1 MRLIYVT
8 ARFPTGSGEAFF
20 AAEVDALRA
29 LGHDVR
35 LVPIRGR
42 GPVVHDD
49 AQALLR
55 FAVLR
60 PLLDPTIAWTALTEL
75 ARRPGTVVAALVAV
89 LRARSARVALK
100 NLAVAPKA
108 LWLAA
113 LARSLRAEHI
123 HAHWAGT
130 TASAALVASRVSGTP
145 WSFTAHRWDIDEDNV
160 LGRKTAEA
168 AFARAIDRLGAEQVA
183 AHAAP
188 GAEVLVVHMG
198 VPLAEPQPSIRHH
211 ETRVLRV
218 LAAGNLVDKKGHSV
232 LVDAA
237 GLLRARGTPVT
248 VEIVGGGPLEERLQT
263 QIDSSS
269 LGDVVRLA
277 GPMPHGRLL
286 GELAM
291 GRWDV
296 VVQPSVVLPDG
307 ETEGIPVTL
316 LEAMAH
322 GVPVVASAIGGIPE
336 LLEGDSGL
344 LVPPEDPGAL
354 ADALAGLAADPQLR
368 ADLGESG
375 RRRVAQEFEAETVAR
390 RLSQLFEL
398 AASAPPVPVEPQR
411 A

>member
-1 MRLIYVT
+1 MI
-8 ARFPTGSGEAFF
+8 
-20 AAEVDALRA
+20 
-29 LGHDVR
+29 
-35 LVPIRGR
+35 
-42 GPVVHDD
+42 
-49 AQALLR
+49 
-55 FAVLR
+55 
-60 PLLDPTIAWTALTEL
+60 
-75 ARRPGTVVAALVAV
+75 
-89 LRARSARVALK
+89 RARSLRVALK

-130 TASAALVASRVSGTP
+130 TASAALIASRVSGTP

-168 AFARAIDRLGAEQVA
+168 SFARAIDRLGAEQVA
-183 AHAAP
+183 AHASP

-198 VPLAEPQPSIRHH
+198 VPLGEAQPSSR
-211 ETRVLRV
+211 RNDGGSLRV
-218 LAAGNLVDKKGHSV
+218 LAAGNLVDKKGHGV

-237 GLLRARGTPVT
+237 GLLSARGTPLT
-248 VEIVGGGPLEERLQT
+248 VEIVGGGPLEGLLQSR
-263 QIDSSS
+263 IDSSS
-269 LGDVVRLA
+269 LGEVVRLA

-286 GELAM
+286 GELAA

-336 LLEGDSGL
+336 LLDGNAGL
-344 LVPPEDPGAL
+344 LVPPADPGAL
-354 ADALAGLAADPQLR
+354 ADALARLAADPELR
-368 ADLGESG
+368 AELAESG
-375 RRRVAQEFEAETVAR
+375 RRRIAEEFEAGTVAR
-390 RLSQLFEL
+390 LLSQLFET
-398 AASAPPVPVEPQR
+398 SVPTPPVPDQPQR

>member
-8 ARFPTGSGEAFF
+8 AGFPTGSGEAFF
-20 AAEVDALRA
+20 AAEVEALRD

-35 LVPIRGR
+35 IVPIRGR
-42 GPVVHDD
+42 KQVVHDD

-55 FAVLR
+55 FAVVR
-60 PLLDPTIAWTALTEL
+60 PLLDATIAWTALTEV
-75 ARRPGTVVAALVAV
+75 ARRPGPAVAALGVV
-89 LRARSARVALK
+89 LRARSLRVALK

-108 LWLAA
+108 LWLAS

-130 TASAALVASRVSGTP
+130 TASAALIASRVSRTP

-183 AHAAP
+183 AHASP

-198 VPLAEPQPSIRHH
+198 VPLGESQPPSRHN
-211 ETRVLRV
+211 EGGSLLV
-218 LAAGNLVDKKGHSV
+218 LAAGNLVDKKGHRV

-237 GLLRARGTPVT
+237 GLLSARGTPVT
-248 VEIVGGGPLEERLQT
+248 VEIVGDGPLEERLQAR
-263 QIDSSS
+263 IDSSS
-269 LGDVVRLA
+269 LGEVVRLA

-286 GELAM
+286 GELAS
-291 GRWDV
+291 GRWHV

-336 LLEGDSGL
+336 LLDGNAGL
-344 LVPPEDPGAL
+344 LVPPDDPGAL
-354 ADALAGLAADPQLR
+354 ADALARLAADPELR
-368 ADLGESG
+368 AELAESG
-375 RRRVAQEFEAETVAR
+375 RRRIAEEFEAGTVAR
-390 RLSQLFEL
+390 RLSQLFET
-398 AASAPPVPVEPQR
+398 AASAPPVPDQPQR
-411 A
+411 V

>member
-8 ARFPTGSGEAFF
+8 AGFPTGSGEAFF
-20 AAEVDALRA
+20 AAEVEALRE

-35 LVPIRGR
+35 IVPIRGR
-42 GPVVHDD
+42 KQVVHDD

-55 FAVLR
+55 FAVVR
-60 PLLDPTIAWTALTEL
+60 PLLDATIVWTALTEF
-75 ARRPGTVVAALVAV
+75 ARRPRPVVSALGAV
-89 LRARSARVALK
+89 LHARSVRVALK

-113 LARSLRAEHI
+113 LARSLQAEHI

-130 TASAALVASRVSGTP
+130 TSSAALIASRVSGTP

-168 AFARAIDRLGAEQVA
+168 TFSRAIDRLGAEQVE
-183 AHAAP
+183 AHASP
-188 GAEVLVVHMG
+188 GSKVLVVHMG
-198 VPLAEPQPSIRHH
+198 VPLGEPPRSASHD
-211 ETRVLRV
+211 ELRV

-237 GLLRARGTPVT
+237 GLLAARGTPVS
-248 VEIVGGGPLEERLQT
+248 VEIVGGGPLRERLQAR
-263 QIDSSS
+263 IDASS

-286 GELAM
+286 GELAG

-322 GVPVVASAIGGIPE
+322 AVPVVASAIGGIPE
-336 LLEGDSGL
+336 LLDGDAGL
-344 LVPPEDPGAL
+344 LVPPDDPGAL
-354 ADALAGLAADPQLR
+354 ADALARLAADPELR
-368 ADLGESG
+368 AGLAVAG
-375 RRRVAQEFEAETVAR
+375 RRRIAEEFEAGSVAR
-390 RLSQLFEL
+390 RLSQLFET
-398 AASAPPVPVEPQR
+398 AASAPPVPDQPQR
-411 A
+411 V

>member
-8 ARFPTGSGEAFF
+8 AGFPTGSGEAFF
-20 AAEVDALRA
+20 AAEVEALRA

-35 LVPIRGR
+35 IVPIRGR
-42 GPVVHDD
+42 KQVVHDD
-49 AQALLR
+49 AQALR
-55 FAVLR
+55 PFAVVR
-60 PLLDPTIAWTALTEL
+60 PLLDATIVWTAITEL
-75 ARRPGTVVAALVAV
+75 VRRPGPVVAAVRST
-89 LRARSARVALK
+89 LRARSVGIALK

-113 LARSLRAEHI
+113 LVRSLRAEHI

-130 TASAALVASRVSGTP
+130 TASAALIASRVSGTP
-145 WSFTAHRWDIDEDNV
+145 WSFTAHRWDIDENNV

-168 AFARAIDRLGAEQVA
+168 AFTRAIDRLGAEQVA
-183 AHAAP
+183 AHASP

-198 VPLAEPQPSIRHH
+198 VPLGEPQPSSSHDEERA
-211 ETRVLRV
+211 LRV
-218 LAAGNLVDKKGHSV
+218 VAAGNLVDKKGHSV

-237 GLLRARGTPVT
+237 VLLGARGTPVV
-248 VEIVGGGPLEERLQT
+248 VEIVGGGPLHGRLQS
-263 QIDSSS
+263 QIDASS
-269 LGDVVRLA
+269 LGDVVRLQ

-286 GELAM
+286 EELAR

-336 LLEGDSGL
+336 LLDGDAGL
-344 LVPPEDPGAL
+344 LVTPADPAAL
-354 ADALAGLAADPQLR
+354 ADALARLAADPELR
-368 ADLGESG
+368 ADLAVSG
-375 RRRVAQEFEAETVAR
+375 RSRIAEEFEAGSVAR
-390 RLSQLFEL
+390 RLSQLFETAA
-398 AASAPPVPVEPQR
+398 AASVPDQPQR
-411 A
+411 V

>member
-8 ARFPTGSGEAFF
+8 AGFPTGSGEAFF
-20 AAEVDALRA
+20 AAEVEALRE

-35 LVPIRGR
+35 IVPIRGR
-42 GPVVHDD
+42 KQVVHDD

-55 FAVLR
+55 FAVVR
-60 PLLDPTIAWTALTEL
+60 PLLDATIIWTALTEF
-75 ARRPGTVVAALVAV
+75 ARRPRPVVAALGAV
-89 LRARSARVALK
+89 LRARSLRVALK

-130 TASAALVASRVSGTP
+130 TASAALIASRVSGTP

-168 AFARAIDRLGAEQVA
+168 AFSRAIDRLGAEQVE
-183 AHAAP
+183 AHASP
-188 GAEVLVVHMG
+188 GTEVIVVHMG
-198 VPLAEPQPSIRHH
+198 VPLGEPQSSAPHN
-211 ETRVLRV
+211 ELRV

-237 GLLRARGTPVT
+237 GLLGTRGTPVV
-248 VEIVGGGPLEERLQT
+248 VEIVGGGPLQERLQSR
-263 QIDSSS
+263 IDASS
-269 LGDVVRLA
+269 LGDVVRLE

-286 GELAM
+286 EELAG

-336 LLEGDSGL
+336 LLDGNAGL
-344 LVPPEDPGAL
+344 LVPSDDPGAL
-354 ADALAGLAADPQLR
+354 ADALARLAADPELR
-368 ADLGESG
+368 AGLAVSG
-375 RRRVAQEFEAETVAR
+375 RRRIAEEFEAGSIAR
-390 RLSQLFEL
+390 RLSQLFET
-398 AASAPPVPVEPQR
+398 AASAPPVPDQPQR
-411 A
+411 V

>member
-8 ARFPTGSGEAFF
+8 AGFPTGSGEAFF
-20 AAEVDALRA
+20 AAEVEALRA

-35 LVPIRGR
+35 IVPIRGR
-42 GPVVHDD
+42 KQVVHDD
-49 AQALLR
+49 AQALLP
-55 FAVLR
+55 FAVVR
-60 PLLDPTIAWTALTEL
+60 PLLDATIVWTAITEL
-75 ARRPGTVVAALVAV
+75 VRRPGPIVAAVRSV
-89 LRARSARVALK
+89 LRARSVGIALK

-113 LARSLRAEHI
+113 LVRSLQAEHI

-130 TASAALVASRVSGTP
+130 TASAALIASRVSGTP
-145 WSFTAHRWDIDEDNV
+145 WSFTAHRWDIDENNV

-168 AFARAIDRLGAEQVA
+168 AFTRAIDRLGAEQVA
-183 AHAAP
+183 AHASP

-198 VPLAEPQPSIRHH
+198 VPLGEPQPSSSHDEERA
-211 ETRVLRV
+211 LRV
-218 LAAGNLVDKKGHSV
+218 VAAGNLVDKKGHSV

-237 GLLRARGTPVT
+237 VLLGARGTPVV
-248 VEIVGGGPLEERLQT
+248 VEIVGGGPLHERLQS
-263 QIDSSS
+263 QIDASS
-269 LGDVVRLA
+269 LGDVVRLQ

-286 GELAM
+286 EELAR

-336 LLEGDSGL
+336 LLDGDAGL
-344 LVPPEDPGAL
+344 LVPPADPAAL
-354 ADALAGLAADPQLR
+354 ADALARLAADPELR
-368 ADLGESG
+368 VDLAVSG
-375 RRRVAQEFEAETVAR
+375 RSRIAEEFEAGSVAR
-390 RLSQLFEL
+390 RLSQLFET
-398 AASAPPVPVEPQR
+398 AAAAPVPDQPQR
-411 A
+411 V

>member
-8 ARFPTGSGEAFF
+8 AGFPTGPGEAFF
-20 AAEVDALRA
+20 AAEVEALRA

-55 FAVLR
+55 FAFVR

-75 ARRPGTVVAALVAV
+75 ARSPGSVAAALGAV
-89 LRARSARVALK
+89 LRARSVRVALK

-130 TASAALVASRVSGTP
+130 TSSAALIASRVSGTP

-168 AFARAIDRLGAEQVA
+168 AFTRAIDRLGAEQVK

-188 GAEVLVVHMG
+188 EAEVLVVHMG
-198 VPLAEPQPSIRHH
+198 VPLAEAQPSSPQG
-211 ETRVLRV
+211 EALRV

-237 GLLRARGTPVT
+237 GLLRARGTPFT
-248 VEIVGGGPLEERLQT
+248 VEIVGGGPLEERLQS

-286 GELAM
+286 GELAL

-336 LLEGDSGL
+336 LLEDDSGL

-354 ADALAGLAADPQLR
+354 ADALAGLAAEPGLR
-368 ADLGESG
+368 GRLGESG
-375 RRRVAQEFEAETVAR
+375 RQRIAQEFEAGAIAR

-398 AASAPPVPVEPQR
+398 AASTPKAPAEPQR

>member
-8 ARFPTGSGEAFF
+8 AGFPTGSGEAFF
-20 AAEVDALRA
+20 AAEIEALRE

-35 LVPIRGR
+35 IVPIRGR
-42 GPVVHDD
+42 GQVVHDD

-55 FAVLR
+55 FAVVR
-60 PLLDPTIAWTALTEL
+60 PLLDATIVWTAFTEF
-75 ARRPGTVVAALVAV
+75 ARRPGPVAAALGAV
-89 LRARSARVALK
+89 LRARSLRVSLK

-130 TASAALVASRVSGTP
+130 TASAALIASRVSGVP

-160 LGRKTAEA
+160 LERKTAEA
-168 AFARAIDRLGAEQVA
+168 VFSRAIDRLGAEQVE
-183 AHAAP
+183 AHASP
-188 GAEVLVVHMG
+188 GSKVVVVHMG
-198 VPLAEPQPSIRHH
+198 VPLGEPRRSAPHDD
-211 ETRVLRV
+211 LRV

-237 GLLRARGTPVT
+237 GLLGARGTPVS
-248 VEIVGGGPLEERLQT
+248 VEIVGGGPLHERLQAR
-263 QIDSSS
+263 IDASS
-269 LGDVVRLA
+269 LGDVVRLG

-286 GELAM
+286 GELA
-291 GRWDV
+291 GGGWDV

-336 LLEGDSGL
+336 LLDGNAGL
-344 LVPPEDPGAL
+344 LVPPDDPGAL
-354 ADALAGLAADPQLR
+354 ADALARLAADPELR
-368 ADLGESG
+368 AGLAVSG
-375 RRRVAQEFEAETVAR
+375 RRRIAEEFEAGLVAR
-390 RLSQLFEL
+390 RLSQLFES
-398 AASAPPVPVEPQR
+398 AASAPPVPDRPQR
-411 A
+411 V

>member
-8 ARFPTGSGEAFF
+8 AGFPTGSGEAFF
-20 AAEVDALRA
+20 AAEVEALRA

-49 AQALLR
+49 AQALVP
-55 FAVLR
+55 FAAVR
-60 PLLDPTIAWTALTEL
+60 PLLDPTIAWTALIEL
-75 ARRPGTVVAALVAV
+75 ARRPGTVVAALGAV
-89 LRARSARVALK
+89 LRARSVRVALK

-130 TASAALVASRVSGTP
+130 TASAALIASRVSGTP
-145 WSFTAHRWDIDEDNV
+145 WSFTAHRWDIDENNV

-198 VPLAEPQPSIRHH
+198 VPLGEPFASPRAEGRP
-211 ETRVLRV
+211 LRV
-218 LAAGNLVDKKGHSV
+218 LAAGNLVDKKGHRV

-237 GLLRARGTPVT
+237 ALLRARGTPVT
-248 VEIVGGGPLEERLQT
+248 VEIVGGGPLEERLRS
-263 QIDSSS
+263 QINSSS
-269 LGDVVRLA
+269 LGELVRLA

-286 GELAM
+286 GELAG

-336 LLEGDSGL
+336 LLEADSGL

-354 ADALAGLAADPQLR
+354 AEALAGLAADPELR
-368 ADLGESG
+368 GALGEAG
-375 RRRVAQEFEAETVAR
+375 RRRIAQDFEAGTVAR
-390 RLSQLFEL
+390 RLSQLFEP
-398 AASAPPVPVEPQR
+398 AASAPPVPAEP
-411 A
+411 

>member
-8 ARFPTGSGEAFF
+8 AGFPTGSGEAFF
-20 AAEVDALRA
+20 AAEVEALRD

-35 LVPIRGR
+35 IVPIRGR
-42 GPVVHDD
+42 KQVVHDD
-49 AQALLR
+49 AQALVR
-55 FAVLR
+55 FAVVR
-60 PLLDPTIAWTALTEL
+60 PLLDATIAWTALTEV
-75 ARRPGTVVAALVAV
+75 ARRPGPVVAALGVV
-89 LRARSARVALK
+89 LRARSMRVALK

-130 TASAALVASRVSGTP
+130 TASAALIASRVSGTP

-183 AHAAP
+183 ARASP

-198 VPLAEPQPSIRHH
+198 VPLGESQPSARHDGQS
-211 ETRVLRV
+211 LRV

-237 GLLRARGTPVT
+237 EFLRARGAPVT
-248 VEIVGGGPLEERLQT
+248 VEIVGGGPLEERLQSR
-263 QIDSSS
+263 IDASS

-286 GELAM
+286 GELAA

-336 LLEGDSGL
+336 LLDGNAGL
-344 LVPPEDPGAL
+344 LVPPDDPGAL
-354 ADALAGLAADPQLR
+354 ADALARLAADPGLR
-368 ADLGESG
+368 ADLAESG
-375 RRRVAQEFEAETVAR
+375 RRRIAEEFEAGAVAR
-390 RLSQLFEL
+390 RLSQLFETT
-398 AASAPPVPVEPQR
+398 ASAPPVPDPPQR
-411 A
+411 V

>member
-8 ARFPTGSGEAFF
+8 AGFPTGSGEAFF
-20 AAEVDALRA
+20 AAEVEALRA

-42 GPVVHDD
+42 QQVVHDD

-55 FAVLR
+55 FAVVR
-60 PLLDPTIAWTALTEL
+60 PLLDATIVWTALTEF
-75 ARRPGTVVAALVAV
+75 ARRPGPVVAALGAV

-130 TASAALVASRVSGTP
+130 TASAALIASRVSGAP

-168 AFARAIDRLGAEQVA
+168 AFTRAIDRLGAEQVA
-183 AHAAP
+183 AHASP
-188 GAEVLVVHMG
+188 EAEVLVVHMG
-198 VPLAEPQPSIRHH
+198 VPLGEPQPSSR
-211 ETRVLRV
+211 RDQGPSLRV
-218 LAAGNLVDKKGHSV
+218 LAAGNLVDKKGHNV

-237 GLLRARGTPVT
+237 ALLGARGTPVT
-248 VEIVGGGPLEERLQT
+248 IEIVGGGPLQQRLQSR
-263 QIDSSS
+263 IDSSS
-269 LGDVVRLA
+269 LGDVVRLV

-286 GELAM
+286 GELAG

-296 VVQPSVVLPDG
+296 VAQPSVVLADG

-336 LLEGDSGL
+336 LLDGNAGL
-344 LVPPEDPGAL
+344 LVPPDDPGAL
-354 ADALAGLAADPQLR
+354 ADALARLAAEPEFRAGLAEL
-368 ADLGESG
+368 G
-375 RRRVAQEFEAETVAR
+375 RRRIADEFEAGSVAR
-390 RLSQLFEL
+390 RLSQLFET
-398 AASAPPVPVEPQR
+398 AASARPVPDEPQR
-411 A
+411 V

>member
-8 ARFPTGSGEAFF
+8 AGFPTGSGEAFF
-20 AAEVDALRA
+20 AAEVEALRA

-49 AQALLR
+49 ARALLR
-55 FAVLR
+55 FAVVR
-60 PLLDPTIAWTALTEL
+60 PLLDPRIAWTALTEL
-75 ARRPGTVVAALVAV
+75 ARRPGPAVAAVGAV
-89 LRARSARVALK
+89 LRARSVRVALK

-108 LWLAA
+108 LWLAE
-113 LARSLRAEHI
+113 LARSLRADHI

-130 TASAALVASRVSGTP
+130 TASAALIASRVSGTP

-160 LGRKTAEA
+160 LGLKTAEA

-183 AHAAP
+183 AHASP
-188 GAEVLVVHMG
+188 GAAVLVVHMG
-198 VPLAEPQPSIRHH
+198 VPLAEPQPSSPHG
-211 ETRVLRV
+211 EALRV
-218 LAAGNLVDKKGHSV
+218 LAAGNLVEKKGHSV
-232 LVDAA
+232 LVDAV
-237 GLLRARGTPVT
+237 GLLHARGTPIT
-248 VEIVGGGPLEERLQT
+248 VEIVGGGPLEERLQSR
-263 QIDSSS
+263 IDAAS

-286 GELAM
+286 GELAA
-291 GRWDV
+291 GRWDA

-336 LLEGDSGL
+336 LLEGGSGL
-344 LVPPEDPGAL
+344 LVPPENPAEL
-354 ADALAGLAADPQLR
+354 ADALAGLAADPGLR
-368 ADLGESG
+368 AALGESG
-375 RRRVAQEFEAETVAR
+375 RQRIAQEFEAGTIAR

-398 AASAPPVPVEPQR
+398 AASTPPAQAEPQR
-411 A
+411 V